1 MRSGFNSLCGIV
13 QNKLGRNP
21 TNGEVYIFLNRRRTH
36 IKLLHWESGGFVLYY
51 KRLERGNFEVPTA
64 SNGSLAW
71 TELVMMIEGVSLS
84 NIKMR
89 KRFELKKSA

>member
-21 TNGEVYIFLNRRRTH
+21 TSGEVYIFLNRRRTH
-36 IKLLHWESGGFVLYY
+36 IKLLHWESGGFVMYY
-51 KRLERGNFEVPTA
+51 KRLERGNFEIP
-64 SNGSLAW
+64 SLGDGSVAW
-71 TELVMMIEGVSLS
+71 PELVMMIEGVSLG